1 MACLGTMPKNTR
13 KKERCHGDTKEN
25 TGGRSHMRRHRHC
38 RLGRRTNRCN
48 GSGRQRWR
56 GWSRNDGTGWHRN
69 DRRNGVG
76 STRTTGP
83 AGTTGGINSTLNNS
97 LPGSNTPAN
106 NDIGRSGIGAN
117 SNIGSSTLGSNGIG
131 SSVTG
136 NMTGAQLAQNNIG
149 PNSPA
154 GTASSAAANTA
165 IPAAPPWPVQVR
177 FLAVAQRLARW
188 NPPSRCCG
196 RPPHRP
202 SCRAD

>member
-1 MACLGTMPKNTR
+1 MAIL
-13 KKERCHGDTKEN
+13 KKTLVAAVTCGAIAIAASAVAQIGA
-25 TGGRSHMRRHRHC
+25 TGPA
-38 RLGRRTNRCN
+38 
-48 GSGRQRWR
+48 GSVG
-56 GWSRNDGTGWHRN
+56 GGGAAMTGPAGTGTTA
-69 DRRNGVG
+69 GTGLG